1 MPAIGTKMKSLKFK
15 LCLTIL
21 FSVLGVSQA
30 QLFLTN
36 GLVSFYPF
44 NGNAHDA
51 IGTNNGTIY
60 GAVLSTNRFGKSN
73 SAYLFNGSS
82 SYIDLGQPTNLL
94 FINNFTLSA
103 WCWFNGGVNNPR
115 IISYRESYGYDFFT
129 SGTGSCRP
137 IAVQIGGSQFTTGS
151 CFSQNVWHAVVMVV
165 TNGYSSGCVDLS
177 EDVCG
182 LSGEATTAGIKDG
195 CPI

>member
-1 MPAIGTKMKSLKFK
+1 MKSLKFK

-94 FINNFTLSA
+94 FINNSLASHTHPLTEQSSSIVEVFHHLHH
-103 WCWFNGGVNNPR
+103 
-115 IISYRESYGYDFFT
+115 
-129 SGTGSCRP
+129 GS
-137 IAVQIGGSQFTTGS
+137 V
-151 CFSQNVWHAVVMVV
+151 
-165 TNGYSSGCVDLS
+165 
-177 EDVCG
+177 
-182 LSGEATTAGIKDG
+182 
-195 CPI
+195 